1 MKFNKLQVG
10 VLVTGLAAF
19 LMLAPHTGTAFV
31 ETIVLI
37 DILGKIF
44 ESRQ

>member
-1 MKFNKLQVG
+1 MKFNRLQVG
-10 VLVTGLAAF
+10 VLMIGLTVF

-37 DILGKIF
+37 DIFGKIF
-44 ESRQ
+44 ESRR